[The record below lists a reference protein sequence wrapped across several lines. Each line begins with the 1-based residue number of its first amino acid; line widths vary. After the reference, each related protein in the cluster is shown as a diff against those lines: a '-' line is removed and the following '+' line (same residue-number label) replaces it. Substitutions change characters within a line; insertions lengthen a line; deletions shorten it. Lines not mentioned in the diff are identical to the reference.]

1 VGRSRRTVLCAFLGV
16 FFTSAAAGSVGSAAA
31 NAAEAGSD
39 AAGAG
44 DSVRAVAAAG
54 GVGTDDAASVAGA
67 DRAPFDTDHI
77 GASERPVDLDVV
89 AAADV
94 PGFVTTHIGA
104 GSARVGGSER
114 AACLNSGA
122 MIEGGFDVPREVRT
136 LPVISGV
143 AGVVVMVGD
152 VRALDVT
159 RDAGSE
165 RTTSAVLDG
174 WTFLA
179 GDSYVA
185 TGWLFTVGST
195 NQWKTTAKTA

>member
-1 VGRSRRTVLCAFLGV
+1 VRAV
-16 FFTSAAAGSVGSAAA
+16 FAAAG
-31 NAAEAGSD
+31 
-39 AAGAG
+39 
-44 DSVRAVAAAG
+44 
-54 GVGTDDAASVAGA
+54 VGTGDAASVAGA
-67 DRAPFDTDHI
+67 DAAPFETDHI

-89 AAADV
+89 ATADM
-94 PGFVTTHIGA
+94 PGFVTTHIGG
-104 GSARVGGSER
+104 GSERIGGSER

-122 MIEGGFDVPREVRT
+122 TIEGGFDATREVCERT

-143 AGVVVMVGD
+143 DGVVVDD

-174 WTFLA
+174 WTLLA

>member
-31 NAAEAGSD
+31 NAAEVGS
-39 AAGAG
+39 AAADAG

-54 GVGTDDAASVAGA
+54 GVATDAAASVAGA
-67 DRAPFDTDHI
+67 DAAPFDTDHI
-77 GASERPVDLDVV
+77 GASERPVDLDGV

-104 GSARVGGSER
+104 GSERIGGSER

>member
-1 VGRSRRTVLCAFLGV
+1 LCAFLGV
-16 FFTSAAAGSVGSAAA
+16 FFASAAAGSVGSAAA

-44 DSVRAVAAAG
+44 DSVRAVSAAA
-54 GVGTDDAASVAGA
+54 GVGTDDTASVAGA
-67 DRAPFDTDHI
+67 DAAPFDTDHI
-77 GASERPVDLDVV
+77 GASERPVDFDVV
-89 AAADV
+89 ATADV
-94 PGFVTTHIGA
+94 PGFVTTRIGG
-104 GSARVGGSER
+104 GSERIGGSER

-122 MIEGGFDVPREVRT
+122 TIGGGFDATREVCERT

-165 RTTSAVLDG
+165 RTTSAVFDG

-179 GDSYVA
+179 GASYVA

>member
-1 VGRSRRTVLCAFLGV
+1 LGV

-31 NAAEAGSD
+31 NAAEAGS
-39 AAGAG
+39 AAADAG

-54 GVGTDDAASVAGA
+54 GVATDAAASVAGA
-67 DRAPFDTDHI
+67 DAAPFDTDHI
-77 GASERPVDLDVV
+77 GASERPVDLDGV

-104 GSARVGGSER
+104 GSERVGGSER

-122 MIEGGFDVPREVRT
+122 IPREVRT
-136 LPVISGV
+136 LPVTSGV

-174 WTFLA
+174 CTFLA
-179 GDSYVA
+179 GDSYAA

-195 NQWKTTAKTA
+195 NQWKTTAKTV

>member
-1 VGRSRRTVLCAFLGV
+1 LGV
-16 FFTSAAAGSVGSAAA
+16 FFASAAAGSVGSAAA

-44 DSVRAVAAAG
+44 DAVRAVCAAAG
-54 GVGTDDAASVAGA
+54 LGTDDAASVAGA
-67 DRAPFDTDHI
+67 DAAPFDTDHI

-89 AAADV
+89 ATADV
-94 PGFVTTHIGA
+94 PGFVTTHIGG
-104 GSARVGGSER
+104 GSERIGGGSER

-122 MIEGGFDVPREVRT
+122 TIEGGFDATREVCERT
-136 LPVISGV
+136 LPVISGA
-143 AGVVVMVGD
+143 AGVVVIVGD